1 MWLNFN
7 AALRLLPTW
16 SLSGKAL
23 VGCTFEE
30 WTWVSLEWECW
41 KTSHERALSSLIF
54 ACEETV
60 WWRRNSVIE
69 EEQCDGGRPGRFGS
83 FGLYYTLIHT
93 HTHTHSHTHSQS
105 GTVSPH
111 RQAQGAASIWS
122 LSETLKTYSS
132 LEQVTCCP
140 IKYLCLFLCVCV
152 FWRVFV
158 WAVSVVSLCVN
169 VFCTYMFL
177 KKKFYYML
185 IDLCKWL

>member
-1 MWLNFN
+1 M
-7 AALRLLPTW
+7 
-16 SLSGKAL
+16 
-23 VGCTFEE
+23 EE
-30 WTWVSLEWECW
+30 G
-41 KTSHERALSSLIF
+41 
-54 ACEETV
+54 
-60 WWRRNSVIE
+60 
-69 EEQCDGGRPGRFGS
+69 QCDGGGTVGWRGNSVMEGDQEDLAR
-83 FGLYYTLIHT
+83 LVYIIHSY
-93 HTHTHSHTHSQS
+93 THTHSHTHSQS

-169 VFCTYMFL
+169 VFCTYMF
-177 KKKFYYML
+177 
-185 IDLCKWL
+185 